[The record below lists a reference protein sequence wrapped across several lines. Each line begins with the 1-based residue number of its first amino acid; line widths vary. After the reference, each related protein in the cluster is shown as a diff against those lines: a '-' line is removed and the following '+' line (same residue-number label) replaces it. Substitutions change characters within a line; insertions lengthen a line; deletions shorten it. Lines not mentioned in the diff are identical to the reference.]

1 MTFEGSHA
9 RRCSFTHILSIR
21 SFITHGEDTQL
32 ILPVTGRAQA
42 VVTLLPPDGGDDDD
56 DDDYVNCDDVDENNE
71 ECSDYPRLNAWT
83 LKLNTWLRAAD
94 RLLYA
99 YGWQAQ

>member
-1 MTFEGSHA
+1 MTFEGSYA

-42 VVTLLPPDGGDDDD
+42 VVIIGEARSSHRMVEMMMMMMMIMLIVMMLMKIMKSVLIIP
-56 DDDYVNCDDVDENNE
+56 
-71 ECSDYPRLNAWT
+71 A
-83 LKLNTWLRAAD
+83 
-94 RLLYA
+94 
-99 YGWQAQ
+99 

>member
-1 MTFEGSHA
+1 M
-9 RRCSFTHILSIR
+9 
-21 SFITHGEDTQL
+21 
-32 ILPVTGRAQA
+32 TGRAQA
-42 VVTLLPPDGGDDDD
+42 VVIIGEARSSHRMVEMMMMMIMLIVMMLMK
-56 DDDYVNCDDVDENNE
+56 NNE